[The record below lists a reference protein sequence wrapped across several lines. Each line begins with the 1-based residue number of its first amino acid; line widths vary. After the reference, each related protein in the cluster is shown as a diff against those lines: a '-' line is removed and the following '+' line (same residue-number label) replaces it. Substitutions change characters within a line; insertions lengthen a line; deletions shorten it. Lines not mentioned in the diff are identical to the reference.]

1 MPLFFD
7 LETFGNLKSIT
18 KNFPTFRFSSC
29 CY

>member
-7 LETFGNLKSIT
+7 LETFGNLKFIT
-18 KNFPTFRFSSC
+18 KKFPNFRFNSC